1 MRRAPRDTEATSRSV
16 TRRALFMGGCMAAM
30 VGALGA
36 RMRFLG
42 VEQADQFRLLAEEN
56 RINIRLIP
64 PARGLIQDRNGKLI
78 AGNEQNY
85 RVVITRENAGKTD
98 AEVEDV
104 LNRLSHIIPMTAEDL
119 ADTMKELNP
128 RVNSAFVPITVAE
141 RLSWTDFSKIAINAP
156 ALPGV
161 SPEVGLSRVY
171 PRDVDFAHVV
181 GYVGP
186 VSEKDLTE
194 LKEKEGAENVDPLL
208 LIPRFQIGK
217 IGVEKWM
224 EDTLRGSAG
233 TKRIEVNAVG
243 RVMRELDREEGL
255 KGKDLRLTIDAD
267 VQNFVQAR
275 LGTESAAC
283 VVMDV
288 NNGDIVAAVSSPS
301 FDPNLFVRGI
311 SSADYTAL
319 TEHDHRPLANKVVQ
333 GAYPPGSTFKMVT
346 ALAALEAGAIDENTT
361 VRCPG
366 YMEVGG
372 IRFNCWKRGGHGAVN
387 LKRGLSES
395 CDVFFY
401 DISQRVGIDLMAEM
415 GHKLGLGM
423 RHDLPMSAISEGKM
437 PNKAWKQERYGQD
450 WVIGDTINASIGQ
463 GYVLATPL
471 QLAVMTARI
480 ASGRQVAP
488 RIIHS
493 VNDIAVPI
501 AEVAGLDMEGS
512 KLRAVQMGM
521 FEVVNGQH
529 GTGRGSRIADA
540 TMQMCGKS
548 GTAQVRNF
556 SDAEK
561 RDGATKNDALPWRL
575 RDHALFVGFAPADA
589 PRYAV
594 SVVVEHGGGG
604 SAVAGPIARD
614 ALLRALT
621 GGIPPLSAYPAD
633 QRTTIENRMNE
644 LRLRLPD
651 GSQPAASKV

>member
-1 MRRAPRDTEATSRSV
+1 MRRAPRDTEATARSV
-16 TRRALFMGGCMAAM
+16 TRRALLMGGGMAAM
-30 VGALGA
+30 VAALGA

-98 AEVEDV
+98 AEVEGV
-104 LNRLSHIIPMTAEDL
+104 LNRLSNIIPMTAQDL
-119 ADTMKELNP
+119 TDAMKELNP

-171 PRDVDFAHVV
+171 PRDIDFAHVV

-194 LKEKEGAENVDPLL
+194 LKDKEGAENVDPLL
-208 LIPRFQIGK
+208 MIPRFQIGK

-275 LGTESAAC
+275 LGEESAAC

-288 NNGDIVAAVSSPS
+288 NNGDIIAAVSSPS

-311 SSADYTAL
+311 SSADYAAL

-346 ALAALEAGAIDENTT
+346 ALAALEAGVIDENTT

-366 YMEVGG
+366 YIEVGG
-372 IRFNCWKRGGHGAVN
+372 IRFNCWKRGGHGSVN

-401 DISQRVGIDLMAEM
+401 DVSQRVGIDMMAEM
-415 GHKLGLGM
+415 GNKLGLGQ
-423 RHDLPMSAISEGKM
+423 RHDLPMSAISTGAM
-437 PNKAWKQERYGQD
+437 PNKAWKQEKFKQD

-471 QLAVMTARI
+471 QLAVMASRI
-480 ASGRQVAP
+480 AAGRQVAP

-493 VNDIAVPI
+493 VNDIEVPI
-501 AEVAGLDMEGS
+501 AEVAGLDLDGS

-521 FEVVNGQH
+521 FEVMNGQH
-529 GTGRGSRIADA
+529 GTGRGSRIVDA
-540 TMQMCGKS
+540 SMQMCGKS

-575 RDHALFVGFAPADA
+575 RDHALFVGFAPANA

-621 GGIPPLSAYPAD
+621 GGIPPLDAYPAD
-633 QRTTIENRMNE
+633 QRGTIESRMND

-651 GSQPAASKV
+651 GSQPEASKV